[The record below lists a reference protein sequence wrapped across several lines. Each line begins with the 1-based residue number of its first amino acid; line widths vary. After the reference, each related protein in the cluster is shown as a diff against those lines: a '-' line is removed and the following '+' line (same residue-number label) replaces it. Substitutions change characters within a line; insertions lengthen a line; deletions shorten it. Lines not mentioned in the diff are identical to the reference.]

1 MATRVRG
8 RSEQCH
14 GAQDD
19 TKGKGFLPATDAA
32 LVERA
37 FRFEVLSEEEQ
48 LTHVCD
54 ALFCPGDF
62 ISPWDAIRHELIT
75 GCPGICGA
83 YCHQLILKG
92 RQLW

>member
-19 TKGKGFLPATDAA
+19 IKGKGFLPATDAA

-37 FRFEVLSEEEQ
+37 FRFEVLSEDDLEALEQ
-48 LTHVCD
+48 LAHVCD

-62 ISPWDAIRHELIT
+62 ISPWDAIGHVPIT
-75 GCPGICGA
+75 GCPGICGRSA
-83 YCHQLILKG
+83 ASLS
-92 RQLW
+92 